1 MTTKFIVT
9 ECMGVKQVGFNGAMG
24 VKVLDTEEIVA
35 MLNSLNNTCIKLEE
49 RVASQLKRLEVAE
62 RRIKSLE
69 DDLYK
74 VFS

>member
-1 MTTKFIVT
+1 MTDKFIVT
-9 ECMGVKQVGFNGAMG
+9 ECMGVK
-24 VKVLDTEEIVA
+24 VLATEEIVA